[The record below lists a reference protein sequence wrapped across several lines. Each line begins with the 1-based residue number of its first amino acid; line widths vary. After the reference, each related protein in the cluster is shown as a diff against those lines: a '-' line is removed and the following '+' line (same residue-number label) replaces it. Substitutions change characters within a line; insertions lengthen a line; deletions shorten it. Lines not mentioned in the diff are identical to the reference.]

1 MIPNGPGVFESFSW
15 LQDNHIPFPFH
26 EETIG
31 ATVVQSKAMEAVEA
45 ASSEKLKDPSRT
57 RARDAESF
65 ARGWTLDS
73 IRQT

>member
-1 MIPNGPGVFESFSW
+1 MIPNGPGVFESFNW
-15 LQDNHIPFPFH
+15 LQGNHIPFH
-26 EETIG
+26 ETIG
-31 ATVVQSKAMEAVEA
+31 ATLVQSKAMEAVEA

-57 RARDAESF
+57 RAQDAESF